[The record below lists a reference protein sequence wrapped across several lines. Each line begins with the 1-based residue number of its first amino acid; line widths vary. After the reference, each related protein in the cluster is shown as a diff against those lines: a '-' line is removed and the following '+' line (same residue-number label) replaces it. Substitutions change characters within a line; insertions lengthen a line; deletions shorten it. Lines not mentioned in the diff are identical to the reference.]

1 MWAWRRG
8 QASGDR
14 TLKSRQS
21 TVDSRQSSVDSRYQ
35 PTAGTGRSAALV
47 ALGIFCSRIAGLVRQ
62 RVFAYYF
69 GLQSDAADAFMAA
82 FRIPNFLQNL
92 FGEGA
97 LSASFIPIYATLL
110 ARDER
115 EAASRV
121 AGAVAALLGLV
132 TAVLVLIGVFTTPLL
147 IAAIAPGFV
156 GAKRDLTVAL
166 VRILFPGAGLLVLSA
181 WCLGI
186 LNSHHRFLVSYTAP
200 VLWNVAMIATLVA
213 FGAQADLPR
222 LAWILAWGSVVGSA
236 LQFGVQVPVVRRLE
250 PDLKLVLDR
259 SSEHVRTVV
268 TNFVPVFVSRG
279 VVQISAYIDALLASL
294 LPTGAVTGLA
304 NAQLL
309 YTLPVSLF
317 GMSVSAAEL
326 PTMSGAAGLAATDAL
341 RQRLNAGLRQIAF
354 FVVPSAVAFL
364 ALGDVV
370 AAALLQTGRFTH
382 EDAVYVWAILAGSA
396 VGLLASTM
404 GRLYSSAYYAL
415 RDTRTPLRYAALR
428 VALTTALGYMCAIL
442 LPPLIGIAPRWGTA
456 GLTASAGLAGWI
468 EFALLRRT
476 LNRRLGP
483 TGLPAS
489 LLVRLWV
496 SALAA
501 ASLAWAVKQSVPSSS
516 PIILAVLV
524 LGPYG
529 LAFFGAALLS
539 RVAEAHIVLAQLQ
552 RRLAGR

>member
-1 MWAWRRG
+1 VQVRATQRDG
-8 QASGDR
+8 FIDPGTVTLPSGER
-14 TLKSRQS
+14 VPAPR
-21 TVDSRQSSVDSRYQ
+21 
-35 PTAGTGRSAALV
+35 TGRSAALV

-62 RVFAYYF
+62 RVFAHYF

-97 LSASFIPIYATLL
+97 LSASFIPVYATLL
-110 ARDER
+110 ARGER
-115 EAASRV
+115 EEASRV
-121 AGAVAALLGLV
+121 AGAVAALLALV
-132 TAVLVLIGVFTTPLL
+132 TAILVLAGVLTTPLL

-156 GAKRDLTVAL
+156 GAKRDLTISL

-186 LNSHHRFLVSYTAP
+186 LNSHHRFLLSYTAP
-200 VLWNVAMIATLVA
+200 VLWNLAMIATLVA
-213 FGAQADLPR
+213 FGAQTPLPR
-222 LAWILAWGSVVGSA
+222 LAWMLAWGSVVGSA
-236 LQFGVQVPVVRRLE
+236 LQFGAQVPTVRRLA
-250 PDLKLVLDR
+250 PDIRWVLDR
-259 SSEHVRTVV
+259 TSDNVRTVV
-268 TNFVPVFVSRG
+268 RNFLPVFVSRG

-326 PTMSGAAGLAATDAL
+326 PAMSGAVALAAGDTL
-341 RQRLNAGLRQIAF
+341 RARLDAGLRQIAF

-364 ALGDVV
+364 VLGDIV
-370 AAALLQTGRFTH
+370 AAAVLQTGRFTH
-382 EDAVYVWAILAGSA
+382 EDSVYVWGILAGSA
-396 VGLLASTM
+396 VGLLASTL
-404 GRLYSSAYYAL
+404 GRLYSSTYFAL
-415 RDTRTPLRYAALR
+415 RDTRTPLRYAAVR
-428 VALTTALGYMCAIL
+428 VALTTVLGYVCAIVV
-442 LPPLIGIAPRWGTA
+442 PPLVGISPRWGTA
-456 GLTASAGLAGWI
+456 GLTVSAGVSGWV

-483 TGLPAS
+483 TGLPAT
-489 LLVRLWV
+489 LLVRLWG

-501 ASLAWAVKQSVPSSS
+501 AALAWVIKLSLPDAHPL
-516 PIILAVLV
+516 IMATLV

-529 LAFFGAALLS
+529 GTFLGASLLFRVPEARTALA
-539 RVAEAHIVLAQLQ
+539 RVR
-552 RRLAGR
+552 RRLRSR